1 MDEQYYDALLNI
13 KTTGEQKGFNDSFH
27 YHRYE
32 PTPYSALETL
42 FTQYELTSSDRI
54 VDFGC
59 GKGRLNFYV
68 NYLCNATAVGIEMN
82 EHFYEQAIDNQRRYL
97 KKAKGR
103 KHPIHFQC
111 CLAQEYKIHPLDNC
125 FYFFN
130 PFSVQIFIQ
139 VVNNILLSWE
149 ENKREIDLILYYSSE
164 DYLHHLEKHPS
175 FILKED
181 VMLPELDRKNP
192 YERFLIYKVAY

>member
-1 MDEQYYDALLNI
+1 MNEQYYDALLNI
-13 KTTGEQKGFNDSFH
+13 KTTGEQKGFNNSFH

-32 PTPYSALETL
+32 PTPYRALETL

-111 CLAQEYKIHPLDNC
+111 CLAQEYKIHPLDTC

-175 FILKED
+175 FILKEE
-181 VMLPELDRKNP
+181 VMLPELDCKNP